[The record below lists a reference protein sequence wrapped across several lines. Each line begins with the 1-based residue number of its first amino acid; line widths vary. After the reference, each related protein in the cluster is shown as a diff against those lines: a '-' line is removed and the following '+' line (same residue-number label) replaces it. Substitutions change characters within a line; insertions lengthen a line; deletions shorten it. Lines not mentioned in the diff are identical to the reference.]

1 MTNQIINSIP
11 FFPEEHPFEDVY
23 NSYNA
28 NVKGLLSP
36 LPSNNKTCEIA
47 TRLITGISLPI
58 VYPLMALSKQ
68 IYDRSPTDT
77 IYQADIKLKNQLAW
91 LKTQHPE
98 GWEKAALKLIKHGR
112 HIDPSQ
118 ELSRLRRLNV
128 LTSTR
133 ESKLDNAL
141 NNVILTK
148 PNYDKQRTKML
159 MAQALEIKDIY
170 KKTHHVFL
178 HAQATKWVIFS
189 HIVKECM
196 RRFEPEVDLEQ
207 YKFLRTPTDTTDLG
221 FLKSIFSFLFGKSK
235 PHETVQKF
243 LDSKYTPVNDS
254 NTEDRDNLLS
264 VDGYFYNYHKWE
276 SSLFFLINNDNIF
289 NNANVIED
297 FAKKVFKHFCPKLK
311 DKARIDSYAKE
322 ISQAAFKKAACGN
335 LFVIC
340 LPKEKSHEIQYRA
353 HPYGPPCTCHPK
365 WKAATI
371 LNALQDENFNYTNK
385 CKSIPAVPQYRLYT
399 PKLSPGDGKAV
410 YLLTPFTKAQ
420 RREIKAPVKRVANE
434 LEKFAKTAKR

>member
-1 MTNQIINSIP
+1 MTNQIIGNIP

-23 NSYNA
+23 NAYTA
-28 NVKGLLSP
+28 KVKGLFSP
-36 LPSNNKTCEIA
+36 LASDNKVIEVG
-47 TRLITGISLPI
+47 TRLFTGISLPI

-68 IYDRSPTDT
+68 IYDRSPPDT
-77 IYQADIKLKNQLAW
+77 VYQADIRLKKQLAW
-91 LKTQHPE
+91 LKTQQPE
-98 GWEKAALKLIKHGR
+98 GWEKASLKLIKHGR
-112 HIDPSQ
+112 HTDPSM
-118 ELSRLRRLNV
+118 ELKRLRRLNV

-133 ESKLDNAL
+133 ESKLDGAL
-141 NNVILTK
+141 SRVSITSLS
-148 PNYDKQRTKML
+148 PDRQRTKML
-159 MAQALEIKDIY
+159 IAQALEIKEIY

-207 YKFLRTPTDTTDLG
+207 YKFLRAPTDTTDLG
-221 FLKSIFSFLFGKSK
+221 FLKSIFSFIFGKKK
-235 PHETVQKF
+235 PYETVQRF
-243 LDSKYTPVNDS
+243 LDSKYLPVNDS

-289 NNANVIED
+289 NNATVIQD

-353 HPYGPPCTCHPK
+353 HPFGPPCTCHPK
-365 WKAATI
+365 WKAASI
-371 LNALQDENFNYTNK
+371 LNALQEENFNYTNK
-385 CKSIPAVPQYRLYT
+385 CKTMPAVPQYRLYA
-399 PKLSPGDGKAV
+399 PKLTPGDGKAV

-420 RREIKAPVKRVANE
+420 RQEIKAPVKRVANE
-434 LEKFAKTAKR
+434 LEKIAQASKK